1 MEKGGREA
9 RKELNLLTALLAVQ
23 SKAQV
28 RGCVVSFG
36 AAWAGLASHA
46 GSSIRKQ
53 DKRLRASVA
62 WLGFRRQRRWRQGAG
77 HGQRLTDACTEP
89 QGGL

>member
-1 MEKGGREA
+1 MFQGGVRLHKETETDRHTCLLPLHCQPCLLPWPPPCCEQYAEEVMEKGGREA

-36 AAWAGLASHA
+36 AAWVGLASHA
-46 GSSIRKQ
+46 GS
-53 DKRLRASVA
+53 
-62 WLGFRRQRRWRQGAG
+62 
-77 HGQRLTDACTEP
+77 
-89 QGGL
+89 

>member
-36 AAWAGLASHA
+36 AAWA
-46 GSSIRKQ
+46 
-53 DKRLRASVA
+53 
-62 WLGFRRQRRWRQGAG
+62 
-77 HGQRLTDACTEP
+77 
-89 QGGL
+89 